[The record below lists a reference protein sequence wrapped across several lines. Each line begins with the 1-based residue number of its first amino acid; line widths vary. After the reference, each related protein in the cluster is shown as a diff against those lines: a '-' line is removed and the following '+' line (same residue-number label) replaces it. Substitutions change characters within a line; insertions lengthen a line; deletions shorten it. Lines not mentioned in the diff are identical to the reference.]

1 MLIRLLMRCRDQHL
15 LFPAGQLLNGIFPAH
30 RFFLCGKAF
39 HMNQLYRPAAFG
51 IFRALSLIMGL
62 NPFLKMIGPSRIQ
75 TSVSAFYYI
84 YVIFLILLFDL
95 LNLLHL
101 LDSLHLLRLLRL
113 SILFYLFLLIQL
125 FPLPGSKYVGEPS
138 AFYSRQSPILLK
150 AIDETGTLFSCRSDR
165 PENPLLSAH
174 GTAISVVH
182 GNSPLNAQKLH
193 LLPLRLY
200 CPGIL
205 AQAARKHSAKQCRTK
220 RYRSRTT
227 ASEASI
233 AYLIFHFVY
242 SVL

>member
-1 MLIRLLMRCRDQHL
+1 
-15 LFPAGQLLNGIFPAH
+15 
-30 RFFLCGKAF
+30 
-39 HMNQLYRPAAFG
+39 MNQLYRPAAFG

-95 LNLLHL
+95 LHL
-101 LDSLHLLRLLRL
+101 LDSLHLLRL
-113 SILFYLFLLIQL
+113 SILFYLFPLIQL
-125 FPLPGSKYVGEPS
+125 FPLPGLKYVGEPS
-138 AFYSRQSPILLK
+138 ALYSRQFPILLK

-205 AQAARKHSAKQCRTK
+205 AQVARKHSAKQCRTK

>member
-1 MLIRLLMRCRDQHL
+1 
-15 LFPAGQLLNGIFPAH
+15 
-30 RFFLCGKAF
+30 
-39 HMNQLYRPAAFG
+39 MNQLYRPAAFG

-95 LNLLHL
+95 LHL
-101 LDSLHLLRLLRL
+101 LDSLHLLRL
-113 SILFYLFLLIQL
+113 SILFYLFPLIQL

-138 AFYSRQSPILLK
+138 ALYSRQFPILLK

-205 AQAARKHSAKQCRTK
+205 ARAARKHSTKQCRTK